1 MYRIVTNTF
10 EKELYY
16 KNTVVLK
23 YKIEFP
29 KIIGNSVGIHR
40 FNRLNFIKAIKLKQ
54 YVEKNLFKEA
64 KELYDFNMSNGY
76 PIMIYEIVSNF
87 AITLNKNPYVSL
99 YSDEYIFS
107 GGAHGTTTRTSQNWN
122 IQTGNQITLNEL
134 FDGNCDY
141 VLYILRDI
149 NNQIEEQI
157 ANGTNYYFDNY
168 CSLVLNSINLN
179 NFYLDEKYVNI
190 YFQQYDIAPYSSGI
204 PTFQITSLPYMAL
217 SR

>member
-23 YKIEFP
+23 YKIEYP
-29 KIIGNSVGIHR
+29 KIIGNSIGIHR
-40 FNRLNFIKAIKLKQ
+40 FNRFNFIKAIKLKQ
-54 YVEKNLFKEA
+54 YVEKNLFREA

-76 PIMIYEIVSNF
+76 PTMIYEIVSNF
-87 AITLNKNPYVSL
+87 TITLNKNPYVSL

-122 IQTGNQITLNEL
+122 IQTGSQINLNEL
-134 FDGNCDY
+134 FDCNCDY
-141 VLYILRDI
+141 VLYILKDI

-168 CSLVLNSINLN
+168 CNLVLNSIDLN
-179 NFYLDEKYVNI
+179 SFYLDNKYVNI

-204 PTFQITSLPYMAL
+204 PTFQITSLPYMTL

>member
-40 FNRLNFIKAIKLKQ
+40 FNRFNFIKAIKLKQ

-107 GGAHGTTTRTSQNWN
+107 GGAHGTTTRISQNWN

-149 NNQIEEQI
+149 NNQI
-157 ANGTNYYFDNY
+157 
-168 CSLVLNSINLN
+168 
-179 NFYLDEKYVNI
+179 
-190 YFQQYDIAPYSSGI
+190 
-204 PTFQITSLPYMAL
+204 
-217 SR
+217 